1 MANVCDVSYLGCA
14 RSLVDLSPLL
24 QRPSE
29 NPHATILML
38 FMNAACKKFTT
49 QDEIKETLRL
59 VPVLSLAG
67 FVRPPRPGLEP
78 YGPDFMLFNRALGF
92 YMDLETYF
100 PRYVQECISKS

>member
-38 FMNAACKKFTT
+38 FMNAARKKFTT

-78 YGPDFMLFNRALGF
+78 YGPDFILFNRALGF

-100 PRYVQECISKS
+100 HRYV